1 MPELP
6 FPDDVRALLA
16 KPNPAVVAT
25 LRSDGQPV
33 SVATWY
39 LLEDDDRVLL
49 NMDDTRVRLKHLRRD
64 PRVTLTVLDEGSW
77 YTHVSLIGRVEGL
90 TPTTGLVD
98 IDRLSSHY
106 GGNPYPDRESPR
118 TSAWLTVET
127 VARLGRRQGLTPTR
141 RSGRVERPGAPGRR
155 VRGPRPSRRRP

>member
-6 FPDDVRALLA
+6 FPDDVRALLT
-16 KPNPAVVAT
+16 KPNPAVVTT

-49 NMDDTRVRLKHLRRD
+49 NMDDTRVRLQHLRRD
-64 PRVTLTVLDEGSW
+64 PRVTLTVLDEDSW

-90 TPTTGLVD
+90 TADEGLVD
-98 IDRLSSHY
+98 IDRLSTHY
-106 GGNPYPDRESPR
+106 GGSPYPNRTSPR
-118 TSAWLTVET
+118 TSAWLAVEKWH
-127 VARLGRRQGLTPTR
+127 GW
-141 RSGRVERPGAPGRR
+141 GAAKA
-155 VRGPRPSRRRP
+155 

>member
-39 LLEDDDRVLL
+39 LLDGDRVLL
-49 NMDDTRVRLKHLRRD
+49 NMDDTRVRVKHLRRD
-64 PRVTLTVLDEGSW
+64 PRVTLTVLDEASW
-77 YTHVSLIGRVEGL
+77 YTHVSLIGRVEEMYADD
-90 TPTTGLVD
+90 GLVD
-98 IDRLSSHY
+98 IDRLSTHY
-106 GGNPYPDRESPR
+106 GGSPYPDRESPR
-118 TSAWLTVET
+118 TTAWMSIDTWHGWGA
-127 VARLGRRQGLTPTR
+127 AR
-141 RSGRVERPGAPGRR
+141 A
-155 VRGPRPSRRRP
+155 

>member
-6 FPDDVRALLA
+6 FPDDVRALLT
-16 KPNPAVVAT
+16 KPNPAVVTT
-25 LRSDGQPV
+25 LRSDGQPI

-64 PRVTLTVLDEGSW
+64 PRVTLTVLDEDSW

-90 TPTTGLVD
+90 TADEGLVD
-98 IDRLSSHY
+98 IDRLSRHY
-106 GGNPYPDRESPR
+106 GGQPVPRPREPAHQR
-118 TSAWLTVET
+118 LAGGRE
-127 VARLGRRQGLTPTR
+127 VARLGRRQGLT
-141 RSGRVERPGAPGRR
+141 
-155 VRGPRPSRRRP
+155 